1 VATFQ
6 KRGVAETM
14 SNEEIKI
21 KYLEAEN
28 KSLFVTMQAEVLKC
42 EAVIK
47 ALEAELKVTFDNMMR
62 YMMFIR
68 DNGYTT
74 EYMKYAKEKG
84 YE

>member
-6 KRGVAETM
+6 KRGVGETM
-14 SNEEIKI
+14 SNEEIRV
-21 KYLEAEN
+21 E
-28 KSLFVTMQAEVLKC
+28 
-42 EAVIK
+42 

-74 EYMKYAKEKG
+74 EYMKYAKTKG